1 MWSFILKFK
10 RPLEAVIVV
19 INFAVTGRPEV
30 LSVAGV
36 VLEFDGRALCKSFR
50 VCGGVSM
57 FECFLE
63 GEGNV
68 HLCLFSLSS

>member
-19 INFAVTGRPEV
+19 INFTVTGRPEV

-36 VLEFDGRALCKSFR
+36 VLEFDGRALQQEFQSMWWCKY
-50 VCGGVSM
+50 V
-57 FECFLE
+57 
-63 GEGNV
+63 
-68 HLCLFSLSS
+68 